1 MNRARFAEILRLL
14 AANDV
19 EFVVVGMTAGI
30 LHGAPVTTID
40 LDVVHRRSPENV
52 ARLLRVLG
60 ELDAFYRHDPR
71 QLRPEESHL
80 GGPGH
85 QLLVDAVRRPR
96 LPRDDRRGQG
106 LRRAASAHG
115 RDATLGRVDDPRA
128 EPARADRSQG
138 ARRPRQGPRGTSC
151 SARHPRRAPAALAAT
166 RRPGSPGGSA

>member
-40 LDVVHRRSPENV
+40 LDVVHRRTPENV

-80 GGPGH
+80 SGPGH
-85 QLLVDAVRRPR
+85 QLLVTRYGDLDCLGTIDAGRGYEELLPLTVEMR
-96 LPRDDRRGQG
+96 LSDGSAIRVLSLPALIEAKERAGRAKDLAALPV
-106 LRRAASAHG
+106 LR
-115 RDATLGRVDDPRA
+115 ATLDER
-128 EPARADRSQG
+128 Q
-138 ARRPRQGPRGTSC
+138 RR
-151 SARHPRRAPAALAAT
+151 
-166 RRPGSPGGSA
+166 